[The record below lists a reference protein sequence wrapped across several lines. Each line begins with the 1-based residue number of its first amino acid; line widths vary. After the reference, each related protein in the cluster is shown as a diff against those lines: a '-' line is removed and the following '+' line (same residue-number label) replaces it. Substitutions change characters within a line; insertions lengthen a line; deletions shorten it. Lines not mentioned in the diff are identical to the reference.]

1 MLDTSM
7 LLHILVPTFGDMSP
21 TYDHLTS
28 PHLKENTMAI
38 TAEQIPAGTWT
49 LDPTHS
55 EVSFSVR
62 HLAISKVKGSFERF
76 DASLVTA
83 EDHTA
88 SKVTASIDVASIN
101 TNQKDRDGH
110 LQTGDFFLAEE
121 HPQMTFVSSS
131 IEEKGDDAFLVHGDL
146 TLRGVTKPVT
156 LKSEFGGLVVDGY
169 GQTKLGFSATT
180 KIDRTEFGVS
190 WNAALE
196 AGGFTLGN
204 DVTVTLEI
212 QFVLSA

>member
-1 MLDTSM
+1 MT
-7 LLHILVPTFGDMSP
+7 
-21 TYDHLTS
+21 
-28 PHLKENTMAI
+28 I
-38 TAEQIPAGTWT
+38 TAEKIPAGTWN

-62 HLAISKVKGSFERF
+62 HLAISKVKGSFESF
-76 DASLVTA
+76 DATLETA

-88 SKVTASIDVASIN
+88 SKVTASIDVASVN

-121 HPQMTFVSSS
+121 HPKMTFVSTS

-180 KIDRTEFGVS
+180 KIDRTEFGVT

-212 QFVLSA
+212 QFTLAA

>member
-1 MLDTSM
+1 
-7 LLHILVPTFGDMSP
+7 
-21 TYDHLTS
+21 
-28 PHLKENTMAI
+28 MAI
-38 TAEQIPAGTWT
+38 TAEKIPAGTWT

-76 DASLVTA
+76 DASLVTDD
-83 EDHTA
+83 DHTA

-121 HPQMTFVSSS
+121 HPQMTFTSTS

-146 TLRGVTKPVT
+146 SLRGVTKPVT

>member
-1 MLDTSM
+1 
-7 LLHILVPTFGDMSP
+7 MS
-21 TYDHLTS
+21 
-28 PHLKENTMAI
+28 I
-38 TAEQIPAGTWT
+38 TAEKIPAGTWT

-55 EVSFSVR
+55 EVAFSVR
-62 HLAISKVKGSFERF
+62 HLAISKVKGTFEKF

-88 SKVTASIDVASIN
+88 SKVTASIDVASVN

-121 HPQMTFVSSS
+121 HPQMTFVSNS

-146 TLRGVTKPVT
+146 TLRGVTKQVT

-180 KIDRTEFGVS
+180 KIDRTEFGVT

-204 DVTVTLEI
+204 DITVTLEI
-212 QFVLSA
+212 QFVLAQ

>member
-1 MLDTSM
+1 
-7 LLHILVPTFGDMSP
+7 
-21 TYDHLTS
+21 
-28 PHLKENTMAI
+28 MAI
-38 TAEQIPAGTWT
+38 TTEQIPAGTWT

-62 HLAISKVKGSFERF
+62 HLAISKVKGTFERF
-76 DASLVTA
+76 DATLTTS

-88 SKVTASIDVASIN
+88 SSVQATIEVASIN

-121 HPQMTFVSSS
+121 HPQMTFTSTS
-131 IEEKGDDAFLVHGDL
+131 IEEKKGDDFLVHGDL

-156 LKSEFGGLVVDGY
+156 LDAEFGGLVVDGY
-169 GQTKLGFSATT
+169 GQTKLGFSAKT
-180 KIDRTEFGVS
+180 KIDRTSFGVN

-212 QFVLSA
+212 QFTLAA